1 MIEEIKQLS
10 KIKIEN
16 VKTFEFAP
24 GEVLIHK
31 YSKFLKDDTL
41 YQGELQKDG
50 KLIYQVK
57 GSKKQANQI
66 EMANLS
72 VWVEP
77 RPLDENRTK
86 ATTANYLRWIEV
98 PRVDNCDYRVCIQ
111 SERDLIIR
119 NCVSITASPR
129 QSTQRSTLKQRT

>member
-10 KIKIEN
+10 KIKLEN
-16 VKTFEFAP
+16 IKTFEFAP
-24 GEVLIHK
+24 GPVLIHK
-31 YSKFLKDDTL
+31 YSKFLRDDTL
-41 YQGELQKDG
+41 YEGELRNDG
-50 KLIYQVK
+50 KLTYQIK
-57 GSKKQANQI
+57 GTKKQVNEI

-86 ATTANYLRWIEV
+86 ATTANYLRWIEDS
-98 PRVDNCDYRVCIQ
+98 RVDNFNYRVCIQ

-119 NCVSITASPR
+119 NCVGLGPQTGDLYKEAL
-129 QSTQRSTLKQRT
+129 RS